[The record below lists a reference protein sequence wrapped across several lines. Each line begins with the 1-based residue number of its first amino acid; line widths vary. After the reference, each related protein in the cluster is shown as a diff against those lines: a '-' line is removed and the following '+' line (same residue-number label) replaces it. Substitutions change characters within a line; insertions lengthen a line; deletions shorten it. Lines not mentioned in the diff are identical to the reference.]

1 MKLIGFNLF
10 KISIERKEKIQGELK
25 INQNID
31 IKDVVADK
39 IPISDKEALKIKF
52 KFSIN
57 YSKDIAKLEFDGM
70 LILLPEKDEL
80 KKFQQSWKDK
90 QLPDE
95 LRVPLFNFIMNKCNI
110 KAIYLEDEMALPLHI
125 QMPRISLDQSP
136 VETGGKSD

>member
-10 KISIERKEKIQGELK
+10 KISIERKEKIEGELK

-31 IKDVVADK
+31 IKDVTTDN
-39 IPISDKEALKIKF
+39 IPITDKEALKIKF

-57 YSKDIAKLEFDGM
+57 YSKDVAKLEFDGM

-110 KAIYLEDEMALPLHI
+110 KALYLEDEMALPLHI
-125 QMPRISLDQSP
+125 QMPRISSDQQP
-136 VETGGKSD
+136 ADTERPN